1 MSVLLSFSCSSYL
14 NQRGD
19 SPGVQKGSQGE
30 QEAFGD
36 LLLRMSYEIRAQG
49 VDAAACAASC
59 WASLQAPCPRW
70 WMLQRCCPVAPVLGL
85 CPRLW
90 VMLVEGAAGSAR
102 CWVSAEQEEALKW
115 NSRLRS

>member
-59 WASLQAPCPRW
+59 WASLRAPCPRW
-70 WMLQRCCPVAPVLGL
+70 WMLLPCGTCPGAVPGSGCCWRRWWREVVVLHGAGL
-85 CPRLW
+85 VLSRRRL
-90 VMLVEGAAGSAR
+90 
-102 CWVSAEQEEALKW
+102 
-115 NSRLRS
+115 

>member
-36 LLLRMSYEIRAQG
+36 LLLRMSYKIRAQG
-49 VDAAACAASC
+49 VDSAACAASC
-59 WASLQAPCPRW
+59 WASLRAPCPRW
-70 WMLQRCCPVAPVLGL
+70 WMLLPCGTCPGAVSQAL
-85 CPRLW
+85 
-90 VMLVEGAAGSAR
+90 GAAGGGSCWFCTVLGR
-102 CWVSAEQEEALKW
+102 C
-115 NSRLRS
+115 

>member
-1 MSVLLSFSCSSYL
+1 MLLSFSCSSYL

-59 WASLQAPCPRW
+59 WASLRALCPRW
-70 WMLQRCCPVAPVLGL
+70 WMLLPCGTRPGAVSQAL
-85 CPRLW
+85 
-90 VMLVEGAAGSAR
+90 GAAGGAGGGR
-102 CWVSAEQEEALKW
+102 WWFCTVLGQC
-115 NSRLRS
+115 